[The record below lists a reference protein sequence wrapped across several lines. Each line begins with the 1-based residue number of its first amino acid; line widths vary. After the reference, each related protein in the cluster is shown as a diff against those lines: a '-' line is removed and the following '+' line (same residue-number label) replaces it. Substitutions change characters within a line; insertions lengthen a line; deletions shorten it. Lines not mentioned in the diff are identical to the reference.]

1 MPKAKTP
8 KIPGPKKGKFDD
20 IKRERFLELLKEGG
34 RRLST
39 CQAIG
44 IDYKTF
50 QRAMELDPAFGEAVS
65 MAEATANEVIE
76 NALYE
81 SAKGY
86 WKGEGEQRR
95 YYPGN
100 VTAQQVWLYN
110 RNPEKWKDARN
121 RIELANADPNKPFAI
136 VISGPKD
143 GEG

>member
-1 MPKAKTP
+1 MAKKQTP
-8 KIPGPKKGKFDD
+8 KNPSLKKGKFDD
-20 IKRERFLELLKEGG
+20 IKRERFLGLLKEGG

-76 NALYE
+76 NALYK

-86 WKGEGEQRR
+86 YEGEGDQRR

-100 VTAQQVWLYN
+100 VTAQQVYLYN
-110 RNPEKWKDARN
+110 RNPDKWKDARN

-143 GEG
+143 GEI